1 MCDGVLFSGWWV
13 GGKEV
18 RMETVCVCVGV
29 VYSRGSQV
37 HPGLLVYSSEEEQ
50 GLGAFCPA
58 IVMKPQSP

>member
-1 MCDGVLFSGWWV
+1 M

-18 RMETVCVCVGV
+18 RMETVCVCVCGGGL